1 MSAPISFGGWLMYA
15 VIRSGGKQYKV
26 SPGDVVRL
34 EKVEREA
41 GSVVEF
47 DEVLALNDDQTLLVG
62 SPLVTGARVWG
73 TVVETGKAKK
83 VLIFKYKR
91 KKQYKVLRGH
101 RQQYTAVKIDRMKG
115 S

>member
-1 MSAPISFGGWLMYA
+1 MYA
-15 VIRSGGKQYKV
+15 VIKSGGKQYKV
-26 SPGDVVRL
+26 SPGDIVRVEKL
-34 EKVEREA
+34 EKEA
-41 GSVVEF
+41 GATVEF
-47 DEVLALNDDQTLLVG
+47 GEVLALNNDQDLVVG
-62 SPLVTGARVWG
+62 SPLVANARVSG

-101 RQQYTAVKIDRMKG
+101 RQRFTAVKIDAIKG

>member
-1 MSAPISFGGWLMYA
+1 MYA

-26 SPGDVVRL
+26 SPGDVVRV
-34 EKVEREA
+34 ENVEREA

-47 DEVLALNDDQTLLVG
+47 GEVLALNDDQTLLIG
-62 SPLVTGARVWG
+62 SPLVPGARVWG

-91 KKQYKVLRGH
+91 KKQYKVFRGH
-101 RQQYTAVKIDRMKG
+101 RQQYTAVKIDTMKG